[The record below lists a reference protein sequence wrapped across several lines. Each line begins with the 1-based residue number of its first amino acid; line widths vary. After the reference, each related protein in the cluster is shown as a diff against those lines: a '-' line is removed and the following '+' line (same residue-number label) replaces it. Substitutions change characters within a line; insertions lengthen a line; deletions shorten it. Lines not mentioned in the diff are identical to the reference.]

1 MLEILNKQII
11 EKQRHKD
18 RESRFDDKAL
28 DQNNGLMTIKE
39 KRDYIVDK
47 R

>member
-1 MLEILNKQII
+1 LNKQII
-11 EKQRHKD
+11 EKQRHKGL
-18 RESRFDDKAL
+18 ESRFDDKAL

-39 KRDYIVDK
+39 KREYIAEK